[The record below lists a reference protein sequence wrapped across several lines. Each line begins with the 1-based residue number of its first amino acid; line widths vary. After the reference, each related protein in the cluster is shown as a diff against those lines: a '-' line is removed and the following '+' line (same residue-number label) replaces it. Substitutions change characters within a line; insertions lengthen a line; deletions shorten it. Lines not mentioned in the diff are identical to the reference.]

1 MAQVKLNYNFLAGLV
16 LVLLLGVW
24 LISGGPYYIVGPDE
38 EGVVKTFG
46 KYTKST
52 GPGFHL
58 KFPWPIQT
66 AQTPKVTEVKRI
78 EVGLRTL
85 PSGVVLDFRNS
96 REMLQESQ
104 MLTGD
109 ENIVNSDMII
119 QYKIK
124 DAKAYLFNLRN
135 PEGTL
140 RHIGEACERLAIG
153 DHSIDDALI
162 NRRIELQVEIRDKV
176 QEIADKYRMG
186 IQVIQV
192 QLQDVYPPQQVE
204 RAFKDVATAREDKER
219 MINEARGY
227 SNERIPRA
235 KGEAVRV
242 LRESESYAKER
253 IARAEGD
260 TNRFTEIATEYAKA
274 PEVTAERYYQETMQ
288 KVLSKVQ
295 KVIVDE
301 KVGLIGHAD
310 LGSLLKEGSR

>member
-1 MAQVKLNYNFLAGLV
+1 MAEVRLNYNFLAGLI
-16 LVLLLGVW
+16 LVLIFGVW
-24 LISGGPYYIVGPDE
+24 LISGGPYYIVDPDE

-66 AQTPKVTEVKRI
+66 VETPKVTEVKRL
-78 EVGLRTL
+78 EVGMRTL
-85 PSGVVLDFRNS
+85 PSGMVLDFRNS
-96 REMLQESQ
+96 REMLQEAQ

-109 ENIVNSDMII
+109 ENIVNADMII

-124 DAKAYLFNLRN
+124 DAKHYLYNLRD
-135 PEGTL
+135 PIGTL
-140 RHIGEACERLAIG
+140 RHIGEASMRLVIG

-162 NRRIELQVEIRDKV
+162 NRRIEMQEEIKILA
-176 QEIADKYRMG
+176 QEIADMYQIG
-186 IQVIQV
+186 VQIVQV

-227 SNERIPRA
+227 ANEKIPRA
-235 KGEAVRV
+235 QGEAARV
-242 LRESESYAKER
+242 LREAESYAKER
-253 IARAEGD
+253 IARAKGD
-260 TNRFTEIATEYAKA
+260 VSRFNSIAEEYDKA
-274 PEVTAERYYQETMQ
+274 PEVTRERYYQETMQ
-288 KVLSKVQ
+288 QVLSRVD

-301 KVGLIGHAD
+301 KVGLIGHTD
-310 LGSLLKEGSR
+310 LGNLMKEGN

>member
-1 MAQVKLNYNFLAGLV
+1 MAEVRLNYNFLAGLLLV
-16 LVLLLGVW
+16 LVFGVW

-46 KYTKST
+46 KYSKST

-85 PSGVVLDFRNS
+85 PTGMVLDFRNS
-96 REMLQESQ
+96 REMLQEAQ

-109 ENIVNSDMII
+109 ENIVNVDMII
-119 QYKIK
+119 QFKIK
-124 DAKAYLFNLRN
+124 DATDYLFNLRN
-135 PEGTL
+135 PEATL
-140 RHIGEACERLAIG
+140 RHIGEASERLVIG

-162 NRRIELQVEIRDKV
+162 NRRIEIQAELKEKI
-176 QEIADKYRMG
+176 QEIADLYGIG

-235 KGEAVRV
+235 EGEAARV

-253 IARAEGD
+253 IARSEGD
-260 TNRFTEIATEYAKA
+260 VSRFTSIAKEYSKA
-274 PEVTAERYYQETMQ
+274 PDVTKERYYQETMQ
-288 KVLSKVQ
+288 TVLSRAK
-295 KVIVDE
+295 KIIVDE
-301 KVGLIGHAD
+301 KVGLIGHTD
-310 LGSLLKEGSR
+310 FGQFLKEGN

>member
-1 MAQVKLNYNFLAGLV
+1 MAEVRLNYNFLAGLLLV
-16 LVLLLGVW
+16 LVFAVW

-78 EVGLRTL
+78 EVGLRSL
-85 PSGVVLDFRNS
+85 PSGMVLDFRNS
-96 REMLQESQ
+96 REMLQEAQ

-109 ENIVNSDMII
+109 ENIVNVDMII

-124 DAKAYLFNLRN
+124 DATDYLFNLRN
-135 PEGTL
+135 PEATL
-140 RHIGEACERLAIG
+140 RHIGEASERLVIG

-162 NRRIELQVEIRDKV
+162 NRRIEIQAELKEKI
-176 QEIADKYRMG
+176 QEIADLYGIG

-235 KGEAVRV
+235 EGEAARV

-253 IARAEGD
+253 VARSEGD
-260 TNRFTEIATEYAKA
+260 ASRFTSIAKEYTKA
-274 PEVTAERYYQETMQ
+274 PDVTRERYYQETMQ
-288 KVLSKVQ
+288 TVLSRAK
-295 KVIVDE
+295 KIIVDE
-301 KVGLIGHAD
+301 KVGLIGHTD
-310 LGSLLKEGSR
+310 FGQFLKEGN